1 MKAIDWMLLC
11 AVLVFIFGGGVQLP
25 PDKAVIVYESA
36 EYTVPP
42 FVQSVLRDS
51 GIDSTVIDQD
61 VVTGDGKTPKIVAS
75 AIAAAQKNGLPAIV
89 LLNGLKVLTVFDVPE
104 TAEQLQEAIR

>member
-1 MKAIDWMLLC
+1 MKLIDYFAIVCVLL
-11 AVLVFIFGGGVQLP
+11 FIFGGGVPSP
-25 PDKAVIVYESA
+25 PDRAVVVYES
-36 EYTVPP
+36 EGYTVPP

-61 VVTGDGKTPKIVAS
+61 VVTGDGKTPESVAA
-75 AIAAAQKNGLPAIV
+75 AIAAAQENGLPAIV
-89 LLNGLKVLTVFDVPE
+89 LLNGLKVLTVFDVPA